1 MSSTSSTSTPIITY
15 DFCDADALP
24 AELTSLSSLEY
35 NRFYKICPGLQQH
48 PNGSGSIL
56 PLGQPRCGDN
66 SNYSFFLTRPQT
78 QINGGA
84 NEKIIIELSGG
95 GACWDS
101 TTCALQSSQLNYPT
115 LLNPFV
121 GSSCSS
127 VSSVVDSLCSKT
139 IAGIDLNEYN
149 YILIPYCTQDV
160 HLGDSTTE
168 YGVQHV
174 GGHNLYR
181 TLAWIFENYPN
192 PQHIFLTGCSAGAT
206 PLPVVYDLINQHYQ
220 NVAAQ
225 SPSAN
230 TTTSSS
236 DSDGVTIDV
245 VADSSVYL
253 TPEYFLNNFISNWNL
268 GTIME
273 MIEFDYD
280 FYKDQSNF
288 SVAILDHVLDRSKST
303 DDLAYTFH
311 DADQISQYY
320 YKLMNG
326 TSIDELF
333 DDGSRR
339 LMSSSFSPLGGQGYH
354 PAMHH
359 EITPT
364 TFYRG
369 LNDDDFQSQWW
380 TELNSSI
387 AHAGVGHSNFHVF
400 FMNGTGHCNY
410 GLVREGELYTYIA
423 NVLLPN
429 YHHC

>member
-1 MSSTSSTSTPIITY
+1 M
-15 DFCDADALP
+15 
-24 AELTSLSSLEY
+24 
-35 NRFYKICPGLQQH
+35 
-48 PNGSGSIL
+48 
-56 PLGQPRCGDN
+56 
-66 SNYSFFLTRPQT
+66 
-78 QINGGA
+78 
-84 NEKIIIELSGG
+84 
-95 GACWDS
+95 
-101 TTCALQSSQLNYPT
+101 
-115 LLNPFV
+115 
-121 GSSCSS
+121 
-127 VSSVVDSLCSKT
+127 
-139 IAGIDLNEYN
+139 
-149 YILIPYCTQDV
+149 
-160 HLGDSTTE
+160 
-168 YGVQHV
+168 

-181 TLAWIFENYPN
+181 TLAWIFENFPD

-339 LMSSSFSPLGGQGYH
+339 LMSSSSSPVGGYLF
-354 PAMHH
+354 AAHH
-359 EITPT
+359 EITPANIH
-364 TFYRG
+364 RG